1 MPHGGSFRAVTAV
14 VTTVAL
20 LVAGCTSSHKKVPT
34 PTATPTSTGGTGTP
48 GIASDTTARI
58 PADGAVLAAEVI
70 TPTGSGRKPLL
81 VMPASWGNTGTEYH
95 VLGSA
100 LAADGFQ
107 VVAYG
112 QRGFKD
118 STGQIDFAGPA
129 TQQDASAVID
139 WALKNTQADPAHV
152 GMMGISYGAGVSL
165 LAAAHDSRIK
175 AVVALSTW
183 TNFAD
188 SYDTNNTPHAL
199 ALGSLVGTSQFSP
212 RFDSA
217 VQNLN
222 HVLTSNPAGLG
233 TPLQAMSPSRSP
245 QSYIAQLNANRP
257 AIMIGNAFED
267 SLLPPDQLV
276 PFFTALTT
284 PKKLELAAG
293 DHGGPERNALYG
305 ARSAVVQDGVAWLMH
320 YLRGVDNGVQNRA
333 PITLKDVRSGT
344 AYEFDRW
351 PTASRAAAL
360 AAPKGTSASGGQW
373 SAHLTAGI
381 DSPATSGVP
390 QIFLGKPYVPPALV
404 MSALKPARALS
415 WSLPAEKASVRL
427 AGQPVLHVGLGS
439 SSADATVIAYLYD
452 VNPAGVGSLVDH
464 QAYTALDVA
473 GSQRSVD
480 IAMSP
485 VAWTVPAGDHLAVV
499 IDTADSRYTSLTPRG
514 TQITVWSSPAH
525 PATLDLPTGG

>member
-1 MPHGGSFRAVTAV
+1 VTAV

-20 LVAGCTSSHKKVPT
+20 LAAGCTSSHKKAPA
-34 PTATPTSTGGTGTP
+34 PLPTSTGGVP
-48 GIASDTTARI
+48 GVASDRAARI
-58 PADGAVLAAEVI
+58 PSNGAVLAAEVI
-70 TPTGSGRKPLL
+70 TPSGSGRKPLL
-81 VMPASWGNTGTEYH
+81 VMPASWGNGATEYH

-129 TQQDASAVID
+129 TQQDASTVID
-139 WALKNTQADPAHV
+139 WALKNTQADPAHI
-152 GMMGISYGAGVSL
+152 GMMGISYGAGISL

-183 TNFAD
+183 TNFAE
-188 SYDTNNTPHAL
+188 SYDANNSPHAL

-212 RFDSA
+212 HFDTT

-222 HVLTSNPAGLG
+222 RVLTSNPTGLG
-233 TPLQAMSPSRSP
+233 APLQAMSPQRSP
-245 QSYIAQLNANRP
+245 QSYVAQLNANRP

-276 PFFTALTT
+276 PFFSALTT

-320 YLRGVDNGVQNRA
+320 YLRGVDNGVQDKA
-333 PITLKDVRSGT
+333 PITLKDVRTGA
-344 AYEFDRW
+344 AYDFDRW
-351 PTASRAAAL
+351 PTASRASVLGAPQGTTAA
-360 AAPKGTSASGGQW
+360 GGQW
-373 SAHLTAGI
+373 SAHLTAGSA
-381 DSPATSGVP
+381 SPATSGIP

-404 MSALKPARALS
+404 MAALKPSGALS
-415 WSLPAEKASVRL
+415 WSLPAEKAAVRL
-427 AGQPVLHVGLGS
+427 TGQPVLHVGLGS
-439 SSADATVIAYLYD
+439 TSADASVIAYLYD
-452 VNPAGVGSLVDH
+452 VTPAGVGSLVDH
-464 QAYTALDVA
+464 QAYTAL
-473 GSQRSVD
+473 GLSGGEQRAVD
-480 IAMSP
+480 ITMSP

-499 IDTADSRYTSLTPRG
+499 IDTVDSRYTSLTPRG
-514 TQITVWSSPAH
+514 AQITVWSSAAH
-525 PATLDLPTGG
+525 PATLDVPTG